1 MVRPISGSGAAR
13 SRVLPRALR
22 GKITRVDVPM
32 TADPPGPSKTDFD
45 ARLRAARTKQ
55 AKREGRSAP
64 GSRGSG
70 SGIGFAFRIGTELVA
85 GVVMGVAIGLG
96 LDYWLDS
103 KPWFMIVFFF
113 LGAGAGML
121 NVYRTVTGIGHAVG
135 YEKLDPPPKPGGGRD
150 ENGK

>member
-1 MVRPISGSGAAR
+1 MAAN
-13 SRVLPRALR
+13 
-22 GKITRVDVPM
+22 
-32 TADPPGPSKTDFD
+32 PPGPSKEDFN
-45 ARLRAARTKQ
+45 ARLRAARAKQ
-55 AKREGRSAP
+55 ATREGGPAP

-70 SGIGFAFRIGTELVA
+70 LGFAFRIGTELVA
-85 GVVMGVAIGLG
+85 GVVMGVAIGLA

-103 KPWFMIVFFF
+103 RPWFMILFFF

-135 YEKLDPPPKPGGGRD
+135 YEKLDAAPKPGAERD